1 MSCKAGRGINGD
13 SLLRLLLLLLASS
26 YDIPQLESMFAHHNV
41 FFLVTII
48 IFYSFPCI
56 FFSMGGAIAVHVGVQ
71 GLLGPSLSGLAVID
85 VVEGKKKTLTL

>member
-1 MSCKAGRGINGD
+1 MT
-13 SLLRLLLLLLASS
+13 S
-26 YDIPQLESMFAHHNV
+26 YDIPQLESMFTHNNV

-48 IFYSFPCI
+48 TFYSFPCI

-85 VVEGKKKTLTL
+85 VVEGKKNTLNPLTPKSDQHQISPCNINAL

>member
-1 MSCKAGRGINGD
+1 MSSFACC
-13 SLLRLLLLLLASS
+13 LHVTS

>member
-1 MSCKAGRGINGD
+1 MEKW
-13 SLLRLLLLLLASS
+13 RLSLASS
-26 YDIPQLESMFAHHNV
+26 FAICCLHVTSHDIPQLESMLAHHKV
-41 FFLVTII
+41 FLLVTII
-48 IFYSFPCI
+48 MLDLFSCI

>member
-1 MSCKAGRGINGD
+1 
-13 SLLRLLLLLLASS
+13 
-26 YDIPQLESMFAHHNV
+26 MFTHHNV

-48 IFYSFPCI
+48 TFYSFSVYI

-85 VVEGKKKTLTL
+85 VVEGKKNLNL